1 MLQEPEEGGK
11 LRVYNKTWEEAKKYN
26 DRNNTLISEDGKE
39 ISLDDSSEI
48 EKVELG
54 LEAGN
59 LLIFQGGRLWH
70 RVEKVLGN
78 KERVTLGGFLGFGKD
93 ETDNNVYL
101 WA

>member
-11 LRVYNKTWEEAKKYN
+11 LRVQNKTWEEAKKYN
-26 DRNNTLISEDGKE
+26 NLNNTLILEDGKE

-48 EKVELG
+48 ERIELG
-54 LEAGN
+54 LEIED
-59 LLIFQGGRLWH
+59 LLIFQSSRLWH

-78 KERVTLGGFLGFGKD
+78 KERLALGGFLGFGKD

-101 WA
+101 